1 MIKEEEQDDDSI
13 EGMDAETIP
22 LEEGA
27 RTDDSIT
34 PTSLGTNDRH
44 PPMTREDRNM
54 RVRLLRRTGGING
67 WWAEKAEDDPQ

>member
-1 MIKEEEQDDDSI
+1 MMKEEEQDDDSI
-13 EGMDAETIP
+13 EGMDAETI

-44 PPMTREDRNM
+44 RPMTREDQ
-54 RVRLLRRTGGING
+54 RRH
-67 WWAEKAEDDPQ
+67 

>member
-44 PPMTREDRNM
+44 R
-54 RVRLLRRTGGING
+54 
-67 WWAEKAEDDPQ
+67 

>member
-13 EGMDAETIP
+13 EGMDAETIR

-44 PPMTREDRNM
+44 R
-54 RVRLLRRTGGING
+54 
-67 WWAEKAEDDPQ
+67 

>member
-1 MIKEEEQDDDSI
+1 MMMIKEEEQDDDSI
-13 EGMDAETIP
+13 EGMDAETIRR

-44 PPMTREDRNM
+44 R
-54 RVRLLRRTGGING
+54 
-67 WWAEKAEDDPQ
+67 